1 MSIESQDIELNQL
14 FKSIFL
20 FILKKKWLLLFAF
33 LFGSLLG
40 YYKTIKDSKKYTS
53 YYESKFFVESPFL
66 EDDEIYSA
74 INNSSLFLHQNKANA
89 ASEILDNNDFT
100 IECVRE
106 LFFDDKKPAPKVI
119 ITSKDT
125 IAKSMLIKIVN
136 SIFESNQTLKENL
149 LIEKKTVDEF
159 SHILNNPFSNA
170 DSLYVS
176 DKEDLLNLKIE
187 LEKKIKSIENPIQL
201 LPVNPL
207 NDLIKPRSKT
217 LTILGTGLV
226 ISALIGFLLF
236 LFHLLK
242 NKN

>member
-20 FILKKKWLLLFAF
+20 FILNRKWFLLFAF
-33 LFGSLLG
+33 LIGSVLG

-89 ASEILDNNDFT
+89 TTEILYINDFT
-100 IECVRE
+100 VECVRE

-149 LIEKKTVDEF
+149 LIEKKAIEEF
-159 SHILNNPFSNA
+159 YGKLNPQLLST
-170 DSLYVS
+170 DSLN
-176 DKEDLLNLKIE
+176 LLETEKLLTQKIE
-187 LEKKIKSIENPIQL
+187 LEKKLNAIKNPIQL

-207 NDLIKPRSKT
+207 NDLIKPLSKT